1 MKKWV
6 TVALAA
12 ACLTGCGKTVGESS
26 PPKAYG
32 AVDTAWVGCPRFQHA
47 YAWPPFAGLDYR
59 SDMNPMLRK
68 SKTMMGVSLYGASEL
83 VIRVERLRGEMT
95 LRAHPLRPEG
105 TASAKG
111 PGWAYAINDS
121 SKWGCASGYLWV
133 DEEVA
138 DGTQGQGRGVVHDRV
153 AVQRWFMAPM
163 QDGSLALGRRIIY
176 TGGTSHLFSWGN
188 ASAIPYPTPSL
199 EVWQWSHLKRIPMAD
214 LDPK

>member
-1 MKKWV
+1 MA
-6 TVALAA
+6 VALSA
-12 ACLTGCGKTVGESS
+12 ACLSGCGKTIGESD
-26 PPKAYG
+26 PPKELG
-32 AVDTAWVGCPRFQHA
+32 IVETAWVGCPEFKQA
-47 YAWPPFAGLDYR
+47 YAWPPIEGLDYR
-59 SDMNPMLRK
+59 GDMNPMQRK
-68 SKTMMGVSLYGASEL
+68 PKKMMGLSLYGATEL
-83 VIRVERLRGEMT
+83 HIGLERARGEMS

-111 PGWAYAINDS
+111 PGWAHAINES
-121 SKWGCASGYLWV
+121 SKWGCSRGYLWV

-138 DGTQGQGRGVVHDRV
+138 DGTPDNASERVRDRV